1 MARTSLVN
9 TIKNLPDGGISAKVR
24 RKVWFWVMITAFGP
38 GAAAT
43 YLFRNHVWW
52 VNLLSWLALWI
63 AAGGAWAA
71 ETPVE
76 EES

>member
-1 MARTSLVN
+1 
-9 TIKNLPDGGISAKVR
+9 
-24 RKVWFWVMITAFGP
+24 MITAFGP